1 MAAVPP
7 SYQEIQAHFTSS
19 PCKVALDNLVGKTP
33 RAPLWY
39 EMDIH
44 TT

>member
-7 SYQEIQAHFTSS
+7 SYREIQAHFISS
-19 PCKVALDNLVGKTP
+19 PFKAALDDLVGKTP

-39 EMDIH
+39 AMDMH
-44 TT
+44 TK